1 MSGTKNQRNNLSN
14 KTDLNNN
21 NINNKIQKL
30 KSKPSFDFESGL
42 INKNLNITNDSSVS
56 KNIFQLMSKKA
67 DLLLIRIVNASS
79 IENINI
85 KINSAGMIEGSSR
98 NAKDGLTFF
107 GIIDKYDK
115 NNKDIKD
122 NNVDY
127 ILDLNNDND
136 ENNNS
141 IIGRHFHIRF
151 DIKTMKYYIK
161 DLGCGYG
168 TFRKIVRKEKLKDSN
183 FLNIGNSYLI
193 CSFGASEHNLEHPEG
208 EVEDEDKI
216 LNIKIFGDNGEEP
229 YYFNPKVVK
238 KIYIG
243 RDNCCNIFVNDPLL
257 SRIHCTIK
265 YKEDGGWAIYDG
277 KKDDDENQSQES
289 TNGTWIYISD
299 ETQIYDGFVFKN
311 NNNAFECNIVHQ
323 KRD

>member
-21 NINNKIQKL
+21 NINNNIQKL
-30 KSKPSFDFESGL
+30 KPKPSFDFESGL

-56 KNIFQLMSKKA
+56 KNIFQLTSKKA

-115 NNKDIKD
+115 KNKDIKD

-136 ENNNS
+136 ENNNN

-151 DIKTMKYYIK
+151 DIKTMKY
-161 DLGCGYG
+161 
-168 TFRKIVRKEKLKDSN
+168 
-183 FLNIGNSYLI
+183 
-193 CSFGASEHNLEHPEG
+193 
-208 EVEDEDKI
+208 
-216 LNIKIFGDNGEEP
+216 
-229 YYFNPKVVK
+229 
-238 KIYIG
+238 
-243 RDNCCNIFVNDPLL
+243 
-257 SRIHCTIK
+257 
-265 YKEDGGWAIYDG
+265 
-277 KKDDDENQSQES
+277 
-289 TNGTWIYISD
+289 
-299 ETQIYDGFVFKN
+299 
-311 NNNAFECNIVHQ
+311 
-323 KRD
+323 